1 MRAEVKGFA
10 ARQFKEVLASSL
22 PELEFLVLLPLPS
35 DLELVF
41 VSGVMFAVPM
51 PGLPCYVV
59 EVG

>member
-10 ARQFKEVLASSL
+10 ARQFKEALASSL
-22 PELEFLVLLPLPS
+22 PKLEFLVLLPLPS

-41 VSGVMFAVPM
+41 VLGAMFDAPV